1 MNPHNQVPIF
11 AQNVLTGLIASGA
24 AVSTTIGGWVA
35 GALEL
40 VPGYISNAITIT
52 AAIAGIYVSIRTGM
66 MLRQRERTL
75 AADERLKN
83 AEARRVEIENENKT
97 FTIEIEPESSDG

>member
-1 MNPHNQVPIF
+1 MSPHNQMPIF
-11 AQNVLTGLIASGA
+11 AHNVLTGLIASGA
-24 AVSTTIGGWVA
+24 AVSTTIGGWVV

-40 VPGYISNAITIT
+40 VPGYISNAVTIT

-66 MLRQRERTL
+66 MLRQREKTL

-83 AEARRVEIENENKT
+83 AEAHRVEIENLSKT
-97 FTIEIEPESSDG
+97 MTIEIEPENNNG